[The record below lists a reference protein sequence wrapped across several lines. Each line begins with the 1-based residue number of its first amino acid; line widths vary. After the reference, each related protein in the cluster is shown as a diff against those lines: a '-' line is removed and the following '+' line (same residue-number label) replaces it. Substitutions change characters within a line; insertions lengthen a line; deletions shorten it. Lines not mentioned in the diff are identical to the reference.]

1 MHVHTSGW
9 ENALPPFTSLIWQ
22 IKRYTGD
29 TLLKHAIDF
38 QPPIHVLVIMN
49 KIGVLA

>member
-9 ENALPPFTSLIWQ
+9 ENAPPFTSLIRQ

-29 TLLKHAIDF
+29 TLLKRAIDF